1 MHIEILK
8 EAKSDLFRAAYFYE
22 SQASELGDYFFD
34 SIITDIESL
43 QLYVGIHV
51 KVNGYYRLLAKRF
64 PYAIYYKYTKTT
76 IKIYAILDCRS
87 NPNKIEKK
95 LT

>member
-1 MHIEILK
+1 MHIEILE
-8 EAKSDLFRAAYFYE
+8 EAKNDLFEAAYFYE
-22 SQASELGDYFFD
+22 SQAFQLGDYFFD
-34 SIITDIESL
+34 SIIADIESL
-43 QLYVGIHV
+43 QLYAGIHIQI
-51 KVNGYYRLLAKRF
+51 NGYHRLLAKRF
-64 PYAIYYKYTKTT
+64 PYAIYYKYSNTS